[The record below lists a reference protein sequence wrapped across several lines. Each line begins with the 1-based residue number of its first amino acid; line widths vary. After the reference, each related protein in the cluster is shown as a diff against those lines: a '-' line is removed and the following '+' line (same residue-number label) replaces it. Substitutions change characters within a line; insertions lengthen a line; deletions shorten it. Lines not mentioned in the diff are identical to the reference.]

1 MRKPLTVSPTPTRSR
16 PLAPRVTVLA
26 AAMLGL
32 TGCGQPAPA
41 PPAGASK
48 HAAGDGHDHD
58 HGHGHAAGE
67 HAHGAGPHGGTLA
80 DWGGG
85 KYHVEFTVDHDAK
98 EAVVYVLGVDEKTP
112 VPVRLAEGKL
122 LLTIREPSFQVG
134 LVARPLAG
142 ETADAASRY
151 AGTHDSLAV
160 VREFA
165 GTISGEVEGTPFA
178 GDFEE
183 HAHEHP

>member
-1 MRKPLTVSPTPTRSR
+1 MTRYSG
-16 PLAPRVTVLA
+16 AVGAAILA
-26 AAMLGL
+26 ATTMALGC
-32 TGCGQPAPA
+32 TQAPA
-41 PPAGASK
+41 PPA
-48 HAAGDGHDHD
+48 AAAAKPAAAKEKDHGHSHD
-58 HGHGHAAGE
+58 HGDHHV
-67 HAHGAGPHGGTLA
+67 HGAGPHDGTLA